1 MRRWGLGPS
10 PPHPFESL
18 NKQGGCAGLACG
30 ESLGASQAPAA
41 HAHLGG
47 SDWMGVEW
55 IQGAPS
61 LRLGQPLQHSRP
73 PAQGWGRPG
82 RDFITYV
89 FAPPGCARCGDRAP
103 QLCKAQERY
112 SKMGDI
118 AEMGLLVT

>member
-1 MRRWGLGPS
+1 M
-10 PPHPFESL
+10 
-18 NKQGGCAGLACG
+18 GLACG
-30 ESLGASQAPAA
+30 QSLGASQA

-47 SDWMGVEW
+47 PDWMGVER

-61 LRLGQPLQHSRP
+61 LRLGRPPQHSHP

-89 FAPPGCARCGDRAP
+89 FAPPKCAGCRDQAP
-103 QLCKAQERY
+103 QFRKAQERY

-118 AEMGLLVT
+118 AEMGLLAT